1 MFTTSEP
8 GGFPW
13 SVTLPRPAR
22 WRARRAPGR
31 LLPSSTAVP
40 AGGGALRPV
49 PGGDGRR
56 RLRALGP
63 GPCRALAACSPAAR
77 LLSAALRRGWAATR
91 AASGWE
97 RSSPRAGPLSHC
109 DRVIAV
115 GGCDVLMP
123 HWPESSS
130 LPGCARALCPRAP
143 LPPPSALEAP
153 LPGVR
158 HPGNL
163 LRTRRR
169 GVCRPGLP
177 RPLAA
182 PGTGP
187 SGVAAPTLA
196 HLCPL

>member
-31 LLPSSTAVP
+31 LCQLAAAPC
-40 AGGGALRPV
+40 V
-49 PGGDGRR
+49 PGGDGHR

-143 LPPPSALEAP
+143 RPPPSALEAP

-163 LRTRRR
+163 LWTRRR
-169 GVCRPGLP
+169 RVCCPGLP